1 LLKGYLKVSILDL
14 FEAWRSIKQALLN
27 QLAELRANQAKQQIR
42 TPIELTSLIYDA
54 IRGRV
59 SHEALR
65 MVEQQRKRLS
75 EDDLPSCTGLFQ
87 KSQGLPCAHTIK
99 ALIDRNEILRLEH
112 FHRHWLFISQKDQ
125 QLLLEPRV
133 QSDRI
138 SQQSSQ
144 PRSSTRR
151 EPSGFELVEAATQK
165 KVKAPSTCSRCHQTG
180 HKMNAKVC
188 PLRYNELLKS
198 VHEGSVAAIVG
209 QSEEIPEEA
218 PEAIVEARGSVAEAP
233 EVEAE
238 EALEATAATTRA
250 ESAPEQLLYDDP
262 RAIYQRYIQA
272 REAWYKRQ
280 SRNGLRTNQLY
291 RKAQGLP
298 MRYPK
303 SSYYWCL
310 DYKQMGKRCKTATGS
325 RDWTKEEMMA
335 YLDWDKAE
343 DERVEARVAEEIGN
357 NPLANRQ
364 RGIKEIWKSVEQDI
378 IEQEALYSND
388 NQAEDCIVVA
398 V

>member
-1 LLKGYLKVSILDL
+1 
-14 FEAWRSIKQALLN
+14 
-27 QLAELRANQAKQQIR
+27 
-42 TPIELTSLIYDA
+42 
-54 IRGRV
+54 
-59 SHEALR
+59 
-65 MVEQQRKRLS
+65 
-75 EDDLPSCTGLFQ
+75 
-87 KSQGLPCAHTIK
+87 
-99 ALIDRNEILRLEH
+99 
-112 FHRHWLFISQKDQ
+112 
-125 QLLLEPRV
+125 
-133 QSDRI
+133 
-138 SQQSSQ
+138 
-144 PRSSTRR
+144 
-151 EPSGFELVEAATQK
+151 
-165 KVKAPSTCSRCHQTG
+165 
-180 HKMNAKVC
+180 MNAKVC

-218 PEAIVEARGSVAEAP
+218 PEAMVEAGGSVAEAP

-335 YLDWDKAE
+335 YLDWGKAE